1 MKYKKKLNK
10 KTYEKTKYETFIIHY
25 KETLIMK
32 LHNAFSVVGYSWS
45 QIRTKSKLEVLKDM
59 C

>member
-25 KETLIMK
+25 KE
-32 LHNAFSVVGYSWS
+32 NAYNEAA
-45 QIRTKSKLEVLKDM
+45 QYI
-59 C
+59 